1 MAEIPQQTTD
11 RDDSDEHG
19 LEGWM
24 SHLVEL
30 RERLMRSAIAVL
42 VVFVALFYWRNGIFE
57 LFSAPMIRSLPEG
70 SRMISTEVTSNF
82 FVPIKFVLWV
92 SFVIALPIVLH
103 QIWAFVAPGLY
114 KREKK
119 LVLPVLVSSYLL
131 FLIGS
136 AFAYFV
142 VFPTVFQLMAKLTPH
157 GVEMATDIDRY
168 LSFGLTMFLAFG
180 LAFEVPV
187 VVVVLVKL
195 GFVSIEQLKN
205 ARPYMIVGAFAVS
218 ALITPPDA
226 ASMLL
231 LAIPLC
237 ILYEVGIWAAQ
248 FATPKTDLTES
259 DN

>member
-42 VVFVALFYWRNGIFE
+42 VVFIALFYWRNGIFE

-119 LVLPVLVSSYLL
+119 LVLPVLVSSW
-131 FLIGS
+131 
-136 AFAYFV
+136 
-142 VFPTVFQLMAKLTPH
+142 
-157 GVEMATDIDRY
+157 R
-168 LSFGLTMFLAFG
+168 
-180 LAFEVPV
+180 
-187 VVVVLVKL
+187 
-195 GFVSIEQLKN
+195 
-205 ARPYMIVGAFAVS
+205 
-218 ALITPPDA
+218 
-226 ASMLL
+226 
-231 LAIPLC
+231 
-237 ILYEVGIWAAQ
+237 
-248 FATPKTDLTES
+248 
-259 DN
+259 

>member
-42 VVFVALFYWRNGIFE
+42 VVFIALFYWRNGIFE

-142 VFPTVFQLMAKLTPH
+142 VFPTVFQLMAKLTPQ

-226 ASMLL
+226 VSMLL
-231 LAIPLC
+231 LAVPLC

-248 FATPKTDLTES
+248 FVAPKTDLTES
-259 DN
+259 DD